1 MKCRAVRLWVRQI
14 CSVREIIVLSF
25 CAKKK
30 KRRLFWHFFPIQHEA
45 RLENKL
51 HSPSLVFL
59 FAWLRSRSRSRTP
72 SSTQTHRSNNNVR
85 MLPPRNSSSVA
96 LLWFYTCLENKF
108 LKLLN
113 SLSRNKDER
122 TIQLARC
129 WLAQWDQYGPQKQL
143 LVLMDG
149 GQTKAAWAELLS
161 LCVCLWWHLCLKC
174 LL

>member
-1 MKCRAVRLWVRQI
+1 MSSCQAVGQTDL
-14 CSVREIIVLSF
+14 F
-25 CAKKK
+25 CERNNCAFIQCYQKK
-30 KRRLFWHFFPIQHEA
+30 RLFWHFFPIQHEA

-51 HSPSLVFL
+51 HFPSLVFL

-85 MLPPRNSSSVA
+85 MLPLRNSSSVA

-113 SLSRNKDER
+113 SWSRNKDEW

-129 WLAQWDQYGPQKQL
+129 WLAQWDQYGPQEQL

-149 GQTKAAWAELLS
+149 RTDKS
-161 LCVCLWWHLCLKC
+161 CLGRTSVSV
-174 LL
+174 